1 MLICAMAVY
10 LLLYKSEERR
20 NIVLHNK
27 GIYDKIER
35 EDTMMLQTN
44 VKNRNLTMTSIA
56 LGPNQN
62 KLKPSYQV
70 YCR

>member
-1 MLICAMAVY
+1 MIICAMAVY
-10 LLLYKSEERR
+10 LLLYKVEEKK
-20 NIVLHNK
+20 NILAHNK

-35 EDTMMLQTN
+35 EDTMMLLTN
-44 VKNRNLTMTSIA
+44 VKNRNLTMKSIA
-56 LGPNQN
+56 LGLQQN

>member
-1 MLICAMAVY
+1 MVICAMAVY
-10 LLLYKSEERR
+10 LLLYKVEERR

-44 VKNRNLTMTSIA
+44 VKNRNLTKTSIA
-56 LGPNQN
+56 
-62 KLKPSYQV
+62 
-70 YCR
+70 